1 MAILESMEPATP
13 HLFVYG
19 TLRPCLAGL
28 EQQRLI
34 AELAVAGPATVPGVL
49 YDIGPYP
56 ALVAGRGT
64 VHGDLLTVCDDRQLA
79 LLDAYEETS
88 GDDPLYR
95 RELTVATRPDGT
107 TVPAWTYFYQRPLA
121 GARVVA
127 SGDYREAIKAGARWP
142 NTG

>member
-1 MAILESMEPATP
+1 MAILVDMEPATP

-34 AELAVAGPATVPGVL
+34 VGLAVVGPATVPGVL
-49 YDIGPYP
+49 YDLGPYP
-56 ALVAGRGT
+56 ALVEGPGT
-64 VHGDLLTVCDDRQLA
+64 VHGDLLILSDDRQLA

-107 TVPAWTYFYQRPLA
+107 TVPAWIYSYRRPLA

-127 SGDYREAIKAGARWP
+127 SGDYREASKAGAQAP

>member
-1 MAILESMEPATP
+1 MAILVHMEPATP

-34 AELAVAGPATVPGVL
+34 AGLAVVGPATVPGML
-49 YDIGPYP
+49 YDLGPYP
-56 ALVAGRGT
+56 AVVDGPGT
-64 VHGDLLTVCDDRQLA
+64 VHGDLLILSDDRQLA

-107 TVPAWTYFYQRPLA
+107 TVPAWIYSYRRPLA
-121 GARVVA
+121 DARVVA
-127 SGDYREAIKAGARWP
+127 SGDYREANKAGAQAL

>member
-1 MAILESMEPATP
+1 MQPATP
-13 HLFVYG
+13 FLFVYG

-56 ALVAGRGT
+56 ALVDGRGI
-64 VHGDLLTVCDDRQLA
+64 VYGDLLIIATDGQLA
-79 LLDAYEETS
+79 LLDAYEETG
-88 GDDPLYR
+88 GDNPLYQ

-107 TVPAWTYFYQRPLA
+107 SVAAWTYCYRQSLHNA
-121 GARVVA
+121 VVIP
-127 SGDYREAIKAGARWP
+127 SGDYREAKKSNVRATSRP
-142 NTG
+142 